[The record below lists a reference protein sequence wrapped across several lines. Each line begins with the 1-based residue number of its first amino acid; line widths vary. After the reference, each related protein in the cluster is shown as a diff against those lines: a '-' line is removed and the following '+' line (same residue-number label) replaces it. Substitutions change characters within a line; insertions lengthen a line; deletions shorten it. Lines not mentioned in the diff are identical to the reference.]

1 MSAANKALIK
11 KYVRDVCS
19 LAKGYGVTE
28 EFMHDAISSLVPAG
42 VEMDEMREAVEWN
55 VSQGFVKRTYND
67 DTEAHEWSITKAGIA
82 KDNV

>member
-1 MSAANKALIK
+1 MSAANKSQLK

-28 EFMHDAISSLVPAG
+28 EFMHDAINSLVPGG
-42 VEMDEMREAVEWN
+42 VELDELREAVEWN
-55 VSQGFVKRTYND
+55 VGQVFVKRAYNE

-82 KDNV
+82 KDNL